1 MFDEAKLW
9 DEGKY
14 LQANLYS
21 GCELETKI
29 IVISFSVCGDILTD
43 NTVEEALFRE
53 DRLFPHLRGTVFS
66 SSQIVPRKKSS

>member
-1 MFDEAKLW
+1 MCDEAKLW

-21 GCELETKI
+21 GCELETNI
-29 IVISFSVCGDILTD
+29 IVISFSMCGDILTE

-53 DRLFPHLRGTVFS
+53 DRLFPQRGTVFS
-66 SSQIVPRKKSS
+66 SSQIVSRKKSS